1 MAAAVPAAP
10 VHPASLTDT
19 IENVQEYRV
28 YKEDMNKFTSKLD
41 EILYICDMIDADRI
55 DQFLINFLETYDFY
69 KNKKDDDTEKEEDD
83 TGKEED
89 DTGYSDLSEKNIEDI
104 KRNENFQKMTTYILT
119 NSNNIKKMCIELDKT
134 LYKKINKYLIDPATP
149 EDATIKTDIL
159 KQKQNIIEQLEKI
172 IRLLEIRTNSNSIA
186 PLPFEKLKFYDV
198 ALINKNDII
207 CTINGYRVF
216 KGIYNKKLHVLNNED
231 SQLNNKF
238 EEVFKYEFYIIYT
251 SLHEVFKETL
261 KLENNTI
268 NINIIIKNINDI
280 KEAFEKYKPTNA
292 AIP

>member
-1 MAAAVPAAP
+1 MAAVPVPAAAA
-10 VHPASLTDT
+10 PASLTDT
-19 IENVQEYRV
+19 IANVQEYRE

-69 KNKKDDDTEKEEDD
+69 IYKKDDDTE
-83 TGKEED
+83 KEED

-104 KRNENFQKMTTYILT
+104 KRNENFQKMTTYIST
-119 NSNNIKKMCIELDKT
+119 NSNNIKKMCEKLET
-134 LYKKINKYLIDPATP
+134 LYKKIEKYLINPATP

-159 KQKQNIIEQLEKI
+159 KQKKNIIEQLEKI

-198 ALINKNDII
+198 ALINKNHII
-207 CTINGYRVF
+207 CAIDGYRVF

-231 SQLNNKF
+231 SQLHNKF

-251 SLHEVFKETL
+251 TLHEVFKETL
-261 KLENNTI
+261 GSDKPGI
-268 NINIIIKNINDI
+268 HKAIVDINDI
-280 KEAFEKYKPTNA
+280 KEAFKNHNPA
-292 AIP
+292 

>member
-1 MAAAVPAAP
+1 MAAPAAP
-10 VHPASLTDT
+10 SFTRT

-69 KNKKDDDTEKEEDD
+69 KGKKDDDTEKEEDD

-89 DTGYSDLSEKNIEDI
+89 DIGYSDLSEKNIEDI
-104 KRNENFQKMTTYILT
+104 QNNENFQKMTTYILT
-119 NSNNIKKMCIELDKT
+119 NSNNIKKMCVKLEILYAKIE
-134 LYKKINKYLIDPATP
+134 KYLITPAAS

-231 SQLNNKF
+231 SQLHNKF
-238 EEVFKYEFYIIYT
+238 DEVFKYEFYIIYT
-251 SLHEVFKETL
+251 SLHEEFKETL
-261 KLENNTI
+261 ETDKPEIQKAIVDI
-268 NINIIIKNINDI
+268 NKI
-280 KEAFEKYKPTNA
+280 KEAFENHNPA
-292 AIP
+292 

>member
-1 MAAAVPAAP
+1 
-10 VHPASLTDT
+10 
-19 IENVQEYRV
+19 VQEYRE
-28 YKEDMNKFTSKLD
+28 YKENMNKFTSKLD

-69 KNKKDDDTEKEEDD
+69 KGKKDDD

-89 DTGYSDLSEKNIEDI
+89 DTEKKDDDTGKEDDDIGYSDLSEKNIKSI
-104 KRNENFQKMTTYILT
+104 KENKNFKDMTTYIST
-119 NSNNIKKMCIELDKT
+119 NSNNIKKMCEKLET
-134 LYKKINKYLIDPATP
+134 LYKKIKNYLINPATP

-159 KQKQNIIEQLEKI
+159 KQKKNIIEQLEKI

-198 ALINKNDII
+198 TLINKNHII
-207 CTINGYRVF
+207 CAIDGYWFF
-216 KGIYNKKLHVLNNED
+216 KPIYKKLHVLNNED

-251 SLHEVFKETL
+251 SLHEEFKS
-261 KLENNTI
+261 KLNDNVQDKEV
-268 NINIIIKNINDI
+268 INDI
-280 KEAFEKYKPTNA
+280 KEAFKNHNPA
-292 AIP
+292 

>member
-1 MAAAVPAAP
+1 MAAAVPVP
-10 VHPASLTDT
+10 VPPASLTDT
-19 IENVQEYRV
+19 IANVQEYRV

-69 KNKKDDDTEKEEDD
+69 KGKKDDDTGKEEDD
-83 TGKEED
+83 TGKEDDTEKEED

-104 KRNENFQKMTTYILT
+104 KNNENFQKMTTYIST
-119 NSNNIKKMCIELDKT
+119 NSNNIKKMCEKLET
-134 LYKKINKYLIDPATP
+134 LYKNINKYLIDPPIP

-198 ALINKNDII
+198 ALINKNHII
-207 CTINGYRVF
+207 CAINGYWLF
-216 KGIYNKKLHVLNNED
+216 KPIYKKLHVLNNED

-238 EEVFKYEFYIIYT
+238 DEVFKYEFYIIYT
-251 SLHEVFKETL
+251 SLHEEFKS
-261 KLENNTI
+261 KLNDNVQDKEVINN
-268 NINIIIKNINDI
+268 I
-280 KEAFEKYKPTNA
+280 KEAFKNHNPA
-292 AIP
+292 

>member
-1 MAAAVPAAP
+1 MAAAPVPPAPAAP
-10 VHPASLTDT
+10 SFSST

-69 KNKKDDDTEKEEDD
+69 KGKKDDDTEKEEDD

-89 DTGYSDLSEKNIEDI
+89 DIGYSDLSEKNIEDI
-104 KRNENFQKMTTYILT
+104 QNNENFQKMTTYILT
-119 NSNNIKKMCIELDKT
+119 NSNNIKKMCVKLEILYAKIE
-134 LYKKINKYLIDPATP
+134 KYLITPATP

-198 ALINKNDII
+198 ALINKNHII
-207 CTINGYRVF
+207 CAIDGYWLF
-216 KGIYNKKLHVLNNED
+216 KKIYKKLHVLNNED

-238 EEVFKYEFYIIYT
+238 DEVFKYEFYIIYT
-251 SLHEVFKETL
+251 SLHEEFKS
-261 KLENNTI
+261 KLNDNVQNKEVINN
-268 NINIIIKNINDI
+268 I
-280 KEAFEKYKPTNA
+280 KEAFKNHNPA
-292 AIP
+292 